1 MQYIAIKSYICISY
15 CKYNQYTCNIQ
26 YICKMIKAERLQ
38 LITEHIHKEKKVL
51 LADLSLLL
59 KVSEDTVRRDIKEL
73 SDQGLLKAVRGGA
86 ISRSATP
93 HHYRERE
100 HYDVSHKQIMAEKA
114 IKHIK
119 NGQVILFDAGT
130 SVLAIA
136 TLLPRDLEITVITNS
151 FPVANVLED
160 HPTVEVIF
168 LGGRLHKSSF
178 STAGHEVIQT
188 IRGIRPD
195 ICFLGICSIDLISGV
210 TGLSYDDCQV
220 KKAMVETSKQI
231 IALATL
237 EKLGTTEPYYITSMN
252 DIDIIITDT
261 DPDHE
266 QLKIYKDAGIRME

>member
-1 MQYIAIKSYICISY
+1 
-15 CKYNQYTCNIQ
+15 
-26 YICKMIKAERLQ
+26 MIKAERLQ
-38 LITEHIHKEKKVL
+38 LITEHIYKEKKVL
-51 LADLSLLL
+51 LADLSRLLD
-59 KVSEDTVRRDIKEL
+59 VSEDTVRRDIKEL

-86 ISRSATP
+86 ISRSSTP

-114 IKHIK
+114 IRHIK
-119 NGQVILFDAGT
+119 NGQVVLFDSGT

-160 HPTVEVIF
+160 HPSVEVIF
-168 LGGRLHKSSF
+168 LGGRLNKSSF

-195 ICFLGICSIDLISGV
+195 ICFLGICSIDLTSGI
-210 TGLSYDDCQV
+210 TGISYDDSQV

-252 DIDIIITDT
+252 DIDIIITDIT
-261 DPDHE
+261 PEHE
-266 QLKIYKDAGIRME
+266 SLSLYKDAGIRME

>member
-1 MQYIAIKSYICISY
+1 
-15 CKYNQYTCNIQ
+15 
-26 YICKMIKAERLQ
+26 MIKAERLQ
-38 LITEHIHKEKKVL
+38 LITEHIYKEKKVL
-51 LADLSLLL
+51 LADLSRLLD
-59 KVSEDTVRRDIKEL
+59 VSEDTVRRDIKEL

-86 ISRSATP
+86 ISRSSTP

-114 IKHIK
+114 IRHIK
-119 NGQVILFDAGT
+119 NGQVVLFDSGT

-160 HPTVEVIF
+160 HPSVEVIF
-168 LGGRLHKSSF
+168 LGGRLNKSSF

-195 ICFLGICSIDLISGV
+195 ICFLGICSIDLTSGI
-210 TGLSYDDCQV
+210 TGISYDDSQV

-252 DIDIIITDT
+252 DIDIIITDI
-261 DPDHE
+261 DPEDKS
-266 QLKIYKDAGIRME
+266 LSLYRDAGIRME

>member
-1 MQYIAIKSYICISY
+1 
-15 CKYNQYTCNIQ
+15 
-26 YICKMIKAERLQ
+26 MIKAERLQ
-38 LITEHIHKEKKVL
+38 LITEHIYKEKKVL
-51 LADLSLLL
+51 LADLSRLLD
-59 KVSEDTVRRDIKEL
+59 VSEDTVRRDIKEL

-86 ISRSATP
+86 ISRSSTP

-114 IKHIK
+114 IRHIK
-119 NGQVILFDAGT
+119 NGQVLLFDSGT

-160 HPTVEVIF
+160 HPSVEVIF
-168 LGGRLHKSSF
+168 LGGRLNKSSF

-195 ICFLGICSIDLISGV
+195 ICFLGICSIDLTSGI
-210 TGLSYDDCQV
+210 TGISYDDSQV

-252 DIDIIITDT
+252 DIDIIITDI
-261 DPDHE
+261 DPEDKS
-266 QLKIYKDAGIRME
+266 LSLYRDAGIRME